1 MAGHN
6 KWSQIKH
13 KKAKEDGKK
22 SQAFTKLIKEITEA
36 AREGGGDPEGNARL
50 RSLVEKARDINMPAE
65 NTARAI
71 KRGTGELPGVHYN
84 ALTYEGYGPYGVA
97 IIVDTLSD
105 NKNRT
110 VAELRHLFSSK
121 GGNLAESGS
130 VNWMFE
136 KMGVIR
142 GTTKLSE
149 DQLLE
154 LLLEFSIHDIKIE
167 NNNNNNNVG
176 NHAFSIF
183 CDPKSVDQIKTALK
197 QHQIPVESAEFEWI
211 AKNTMELSDEQT
223 EQVISF
229 LSAIQDLD
237 DVQNVYANLA

>member
-50 RSLVEKARDINMPAE
+50 RSLIEKARDINMPAE

-84 ALTYEGYGPYGVA
+84 ALTYEGYGPHGVA
-97 IIVDTLSD
+97 IIIETLSD

-110 VAELRHLFSSK
+110 VADLRHLFSSK

-136 KMGVIR
+136 KMGVLR

-154 LLLEFSIHDIKIE
+154 LLLEYPIHDIKID
-167 NNNNNNNVG
+167 NNNG
-176 NHAFSIF
+176 TQSYSIF
-183 CDPKSVDQIKTALK
+183 CDPKSVDAVKTTLK
-197 QHQIPVESAEFEWI
+197 QAQIQVESTEFEWI
-211 AKNTMELSDEQT
+211 PKNSMELPDEQAD
-223 EQVISF
+223 QVISF
-229 LSAIQDLD
+229 LSAVQDLD

>member
-50 RSLVEKARDINMPAE
+50 RSLIEKARDINMPAE

-71 KRGTGELPGVHYN
+71 KRGTGELPGVFYN
-84 ALTYEGYGPYGVA
+84 ALTYEGYGPHGVA
-97 IIVDTLSD
+97 IIIETLSD

-110 VAELRHLFSSK
+110 VADLRHLFSSK
-121 GGNLAESGS
+121 GGNLGESGS

-136 KMGVIR
+136 KMGVLR
-142 GTTKLSE
+142 GATKLSE

-154 LLLEFSIHDIKIE
+154 LLLEYPVSDIKIE
-167 NNNNNNNVG
+167 NNNG
-176 NHAFSIF
+176 TYSYSIF
-183 CDPKSVDQIKTALK
+183 CDPKSVDQVKTTLK
-197 QHQIPVESAEFEWI
+197 NAQISVESTEFEWI
-211 AKNTMELSDEQT
+211 PKNSMELDDEQAD
-223 EQVISF
+223 QVISF
-229 LSAIQDLD
+229 LSAVQDLD

>member
-1 MAGHN
+1 MSGHN

-50 RSLVEKARDINMPAE
+50 RFLVEKARDINMPAE

-71 KRGTGELPGVHYN
+71 KRGTGELPGVHYT

-97 IIVDTLSD
+97 IIIETLSD

-110 VAELRHLFSSK
+110 VAELRHFFSTK
-121 GGNLAESGS
+121 GGNLGESGS

-154 LLLEFSIHDIKIE
+154 TLIDFAINDIKID
-167 NNNNNNNVG
+167 G
-176 NHAFSIF
+176 NTFSIF

-197 QHQIPVESAEFEWI
+197 QKQVPIESAEFEWI
-211 AKNTMELSDEQT
+211 AKTTTELSDEQA
-223 EQVISF
+223 EQAISF
-229 LSAIQDLD
+229 LSAVQDLD

>member
-50 RSLVEKARDINMPAE
+50 RSLIEKARDINMPAE

-71 KRGTGELPGVHYN
+71 KRGTGELPGVFYN
-84 ALTYEGYGPYGVA
+84 ALTYEGYGPHGVA
-97 IIVDTLSD
+97 IIIETLSD

-110 VAELRHLFSSK
+110 VADLRHLFSSK

-136 KMGVIR
+136 KMGVLR

-154 LLLEFSIHDIKIE
+154 LLLEYPVSDIKIE
-167 NNNNNNNVG
+167 TNNGTNNY
-176 NHAFSIF
+176 SIF
-183 CDPKSVDQIKTALK
+183 CDPKSVDAVKTALK
-197 QHQIPVESAEFEWI
+197 NAQVQVESPEFEWI
-211 AKNTMELSDEQT
+211 PKNSMELDDEQAD
-223 EQVISF
+223 QVISF
-229 LSAIQDLD
+229 LSAVQDMD